1 MSSHEESDRSD
12 RRGHRAA
19 RLEHVVAE
27 WLECDLLPSLE
38 DPALQELHVLHV
50 EVKNLACIRAT
61 LRSSCAEVPPSDVV
75 NAALKRVEGRFRSQL
90 AELLR
95 LKRMPELRL
104 SYVPLPPSCINK
116 AGEQN
121 GGAHA

>member
-1 MSSHEESDRSD
+1 MSWNSSDRSV
-12 RRGHRAA
+12 RRGYRAA

-27 WLECDLLPSLE
+27 SLECDLLPSLE

-50 EVKNLACIRAT
+50 EVRNLACIRAT
-61 LRSSCAEVPPSDVV
+61 LRSSLAEVPPSDVV
-75 NAALKRVEGRFRSQL
+75 NAALKRVEGRLRSQL

-104 SYVPLPPSCINK
+104 TYIPLPPISIGDADK
-116 AGEQN
+116 QN